1 MYKFTLFSTPFTN
14 HSTWEQTILAAQQLG
29 IIVGVALLVGGGF
42 MLMVGLEIGAG
53 WALDKIYKLCGKKIQ
68 ENPEDP
74 AALVGS
80 FKRYKWF
87 ISIKKLWLL
96 LWSSTLLSDAKLNVI
111 WPLTNQKMKQWELNL
126 CCNYVFIEVS
136 LNNIEMN
143 GIWVVLGSFS
153 WNLLEGIIDFT
164 GYYWMDIYK
173 NFTKRVVDCMW
184 YHVVLIS
191 CFS

>member
-80 FKRYKWF
+80 FKRYK
-87 ISIKKLWLL
+87 
-96 LWSSTLLSDAKLNVI
+96 
-111 WPLTNQKMKQWELNL
+111 
-126 CCNYVFIEVS
+126 
-136 LNNIEMN
+136 
-143 GIWVVLGSFS
+143 
-153 WNLLEGIIDFT
+153 
-164 GYYWMDIYK
+164 
-173 NFTKRVVDCMW
+173 
-184 YHVVLIS
+184 
-191 CFS
+191 